1 MQLPSIPIPYNIST
15 CHNVT
20 LKKLINRRDFHSFE
34 GILTVFIFLKP
45 RNNNNMK
52 AGNPIITLKLKG
64 GITSIATLN
73 KDQTELQTKTNNIK
87 RITGTIFCEKRKFIS
102 KPTL

>member
-1 MQLPSIPIPYNIST
+1 MHAQT
-15 CHNVT
+15 C
-20 LKKLINRRDFHSFE
+20 LAAYSGEEEEE
-34 GILTVFIFLKP
+34 GQGDESKEK
-45 RNNNNMK
+45 RNNNNKK

-73 KDQTELQTKTNNIK
+73 KDQTELQTKTNNTK
-87 RITGTIFCEKRKFIS
+87 RITGTIFCDKREFIS

>member
-1 MQLPSIPIPYNIST
+1 
-15 CHNVT
+15 
-20 LKKLINRRDFHSFE
+20 
-34 GILTVFIFLKP
+34 
-45 RNNNNMK
+45 MK

-64 GITSIATLN
+64 GMTSIATLN

-102 KPTL
+102 KTTL